1 VEAVVARICRHG
13 ALDGADTDSTVIS
26 ILLPRGVVLVDGFSP
41 RIPAAA
47 ASPNLPRHRMAPAA
61 APAGTVRS
69 QHH

>member
-41 RIPAAA
+41 GFRPPPHRLTSRATVW
-47 ASPNLPRHRMAPAA
+47 LPPQHRRVP
-61 APAGTVRS
+61 
-69 QHH
+69 